1 MGAWHHHG
9 GLEFLVLAGVYGA
22 LDHGVDKAALSGG
35 LARRQVK
42 PGFHTDAVLT
52 VPPFF
57 AETALTNAFSG
68 LKSPRFVQILGS

>member
-1 MGAWHHHG
+1 
-9 GLEFLVLAGVYGA
+9 
-22 LDHGVDKAALSGG
+22 VDKAALSGG